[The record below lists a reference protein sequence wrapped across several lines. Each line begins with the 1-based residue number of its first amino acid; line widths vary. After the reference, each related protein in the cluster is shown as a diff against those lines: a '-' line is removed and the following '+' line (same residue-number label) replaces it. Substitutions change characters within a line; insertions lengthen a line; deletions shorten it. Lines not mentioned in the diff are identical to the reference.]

1 MREWLRTF
9 RLDTL
14 TNRTILLM
22 LVGIGVVHLASLYAY
37 QIALDREASVASDT
51 RLADRLLTIKRAVMR
66 VAPAERE
73 PVAHELSGGPI
84 EAHWS
89 RTDHAVAGGPGSAE
103 WEGLRGKLVELAPEL
118 AANQIVIGANRKLE
132 SDPHL
137 ALISLQLPDDS
148 WINVSVFSRLTPP
161 SSNHGT
167 VLSTSLMALGVI
179 GLSILLVRW
188 MTRPLQTFAE
198 AAQRLYKSADQAR
211 VPEDGPREVRELAS
225 AFNEM
230 QARIKRLIDDR
241 TQALAAVSHD
251 LKTPLTRLRLK
262 SEGLKDKAVATSIR
276 SDLAEMEEMLDQTL
290 AYLSGDKANEAMRP
304 LDLAALVQ
312 TLADEASDAGADI
325 SVTVAGRLTI
335 EGRPLALRRALGNL
349 IGNAIKFGE
358 RARISVTS
366 CSTSAVLTIEDDG
379 PGIPEGD
386 IERAFQPF
394 QRLEQSRS
402 KDTGGFGLGLTIART
417 IIAGHGGTLTLTN
430 RPEGGLTAMVV
441 LPAKAVASSPPE
453 TL

>member
-1 MREWLRTF
+1 MRKWLRTF

-22 LVGIGVVHLASLYAY
+22 LIGIGVVHFASLYAY

-66 VAPAERE
+66 VVPAERE

-103 WEGLRGKLVELAPEL
+103 WDGLRAKLIELAPEL
-118 AANQIVIGANRKLE
+118 SADQIIIGANRKLE

-137 ALISLQLPDDS
+137 ALISLRLPDDS

-161 SSNHGT
+161 TSSHGT

-188 MTRPLQTFAE
+188 MTQPLQTFAD

-262 SEGLKDKAVATSIR
+262 SEGSRTRRWRRR
-276 SDLAEMEEMLDQTL
+276 S
-290 AYLSGDKANEAMRP
+290 RP
-304 LDLAALVQ
+304 
-312 TLADEASDAGADI
+312 I
-325 SVTVAGRLTI
+325 SQRW
-335 EGRPLALRRALGNL
+335 RRCWT
-349 IGNAIKFGE
+349 
-358 RARISVTS
+358 RRWRISVVTRPTKP
-366 CSTSAVLTIEDDG
+366 CG
-379 PGIPEGD
+379 
-386 IERAFQPF
+386 
-394 QRLEQSRS
+394 RS
-402 KDTGGFGLGLTIART
+402 ICWR
-417 IIAGHGGTLTLTN
+417 
-430 RPEGGLTAMVV
+430 
-441 LPAKAVASSPPE
+441 
-453 TL
+453 

>member
-1 MREWLRTF
+1 MKDWLKRF
-9 RLDTL
+9 KLDTL

-22 LVGIGVVHLASLYAY
+22 LIGIGVVHLASLYAY
-37 QIALDREASVASDT
+37 RIALDREAAVASDI

-66 VAPAERE
+66 VVPAERE

-89 RTDHAVAGGPGSAE
+89 RNDHAVAGGPGSAE
-103 WEGLRGKLVELAPEL
+103 WEGLRAKLIELAPEL
-118 AANQIVIGANRKLE
+118 AVNQIIIGANRKLE

-161 SSNHGT
+161 TSSHGT

-188 MTRPLQTFAE
+188 MTRPLQTFAD
-198 AAQRLYKSADQAR
+198 AAQRLYRSADQAR

-262 SEGLKDKAVATSIR
+262 SEGLKDKALATSIR
-276 SDLAEMEEMLDQTL
+276 GDLAEMEEMLDQTL
-290 AYLSGDKANEAMRP
+290 AYLSGDRTDEALRP

-312 TLADEASDAGADI
+312 TLADDASDGGAEVSVAG
-325 SVTVAGRLTI
+325 AGRLTI
-335 EGRPLALRRALGNL
+335 DGRPLALRRALGNL
-349 IGNAIKFGE
+349 IANAVKYGE
-358 RARISVTS
+358 RARVAVESRPDAAIVT
-366 CSTSAVLTIEDDG
+366 IDDNG
-379 PGIPEGD
+379 PGIPESD
-386 IERAFQPF
+386 VERAFQPF

-402 KDTGGFGLGLTIART
+402 RETGGFGLGLTIART
-417 IIAGHGGTLTLTN
+417 IITGHGGSLTLAN
-430 RPEGGLTAMVV
+430 RPEGGLAATVV
-441 LPAKAVASSPPE
+441 LPVKAAQSASA
-453 TL
+453 